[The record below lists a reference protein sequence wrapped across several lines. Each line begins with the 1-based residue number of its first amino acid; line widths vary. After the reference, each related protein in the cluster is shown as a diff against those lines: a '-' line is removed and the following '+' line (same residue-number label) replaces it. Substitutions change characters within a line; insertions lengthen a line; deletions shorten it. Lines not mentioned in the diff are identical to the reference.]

1 MYILKGPR
9 QIGKTTVLKLLIKDL
24 FEKNVNPSNIL
35 YVTLD
40 LISSKNELTQILIDY
55 FSIKN
60 NIKEKKYLFLD
71 EISSVNNW
79 QKSIKYLYDTG
90 RLENAFVV
98 LTGSSSY
105 DLKKSSER
113 LPGRR
118 ELGKDIV
125 YLPVSFKE
133 YINQNHNIDFST
145 NWKIYLK

>member
-1 MYILKGPR
+1 M
-9 QIGKTTVLKLLIKDL
+9 
-24 FEKNVNPSNIL
+24 
-35 YVTLD
+35 
-40 LISSKNELTQILIDY
+40 
-55 FSIKN
+55 
-60 NIKEKKYLFLD
+60 FLD

-105 DLKKSSER
+105 NLKKSSER

-118 ELGKDIV
+118 EFGKDIV